1 MKTRVIAAATAVALA
16 AAQSALAST
25 ATAELSNLQIR
36 LIDLDTGDGIAPSIV
51 FANDQGGPFVAA
63 ESGTSW
69 QHATD
74 IHSGGAPFGSASSS
88 VARGTDEASAR
99 LSGDPFAAA
108 ADVSVSAVSGEPGHY
123 SASTV
128 WLGDGGMYV
137 TFALS
142 PETRVVISGDA
153 DVSAMST
160 LDDPHAETWASVL
173 FRLADYTGIGDV
185 SADGVQVE
193 QFGTGGAG
201 PLPVSDARHLE
212 ISFENDSTS
221 SAGGIFFGSV
231 DASASSLDPVPEPA
245 SLALFGVGVLSLL
258 GMRRRLSR

>member
-1 MKTRVIAAATAVALA
+1 MKIQAITAATAIALVAT
-16 AAQSALAST
+16 QSALAST

-36 LIDLDTGDGIAPSIV
+36 LIDMDTGDGIAPAIV
-51 FANDQGGPFVAA
+51 FANDEGGPFIAA

-74 IHSGGAPFGSASSS
+74 THSGGVPFGNAIST
-88 VARGTDEASAR
+88 VVRGLDEASAR
-99 LSGDPFAAA
+99 MSGDPFATGAE
-108 ADVSVSAVSGEPGHY
+108 VSASAVSGEPGHY

-142 PETRVVISGDA
+142 PETRLVISGDA

-160 LDDPHAETWASVL
+160 LDDPHVDTWASAL
-173 FRLADYTGIGDV
+173 FRLTDYTGLGDV
-185 SADGVQVE
+185 SSDGVRVE
-193 QFGTGGAG
+193 QFGTGGAMAV
-201 PLPVSDARHLE
+201 PVTDQRHVE

-245 SLALFGVGVLSLL
+245 GLALFGVGVLSLL
-258 GMRRRLSR
+258 AMRRRLSR